1 MVGICHFSIEGCFA
15 KIYTRAKYIHCACK
29 VFVMFVIATAAFH
42 KGCGLLVKNKPP
54 LHMQI
59 FISLA

>member
-1 MVGICHFSIEGCFA
+1 
-15 KIYTRAKYIHCACK
+15 
-29 VFVMFVIATAAFH
+29 MFVIATAAFH